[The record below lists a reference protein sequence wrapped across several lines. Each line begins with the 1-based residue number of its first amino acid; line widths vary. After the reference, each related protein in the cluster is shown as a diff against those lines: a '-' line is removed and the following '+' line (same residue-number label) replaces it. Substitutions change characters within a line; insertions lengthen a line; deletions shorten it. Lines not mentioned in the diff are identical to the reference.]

1 MTAEIAILNKYAV
14 ALAADSAVTISADDK
29 EQKIFDSGDKLFE
42 LSRINPIGIMI
53 YNGMDFVDV
62 PLPVLIKKFRSK
74 CSTFQTVKD
83 AAFKFLEYLNS
94 FGINA
99 PDTTKESQIRKIV
112 EPIVDR
118 ISKKYRVR
126 VEEEIINDP
135 KTSIKTADDFRKI
148 STQIMTECIELYER
162 LLATRVDASFVGKG
176 RIKDDKVANDV
187 IISIVGKYM
196 RRFNENLK
204 NRVVTIGK
212 LCLIKDM
219 PSGVFTGLVI
229 AGFGSDEL
237 FPTLI
242 SFEIDG
248 MVSGRLKYL
257 ERNFIDI
264 DRSATRSLV
273 VPFAQKEMVERFLY
287 GLDEKIQRD
296 VAGFCKEAV
305 TDITK
310 RVLDQIDFEDLS
322 AKQSL
327 KDDAKKGEDAFV
339 RGLQERAFSAIR
351 TQSQAEIEDMVDF
364 MPKPELARMAE
375 ALVNLTSI
383 KRRVSRGVET
393 VGGPIDV
400 AVISHAEDSCGL
412 RESIIF
418 PQN

>member
-14 ALAADSAVTISADDK
+14 ALAADSAVTISADSK

-42 LSRINPIGIMI
+42 LSRVNPIGIMI

-74 CSTFQTVKD
+74 CSPFRTVKD
-83 AAFKFLEYLNS
+83 AAFEFLEYLNS

-99 PDTTKESQIRKIV
+99 PDTTNYSQIRKIV

-118 ISKKYRVR
+118 ISKKHSVR
-126 VEEEIINDP
+126 FEEEIINATHP
-135 KTSIKTADDFRKI
+135 SIKTAADFRKV

-162 LLATRVDASFVGKG
+162 LLASREDAKFVGTG
-176 RIKDDKVANDV
+176 RLKHDKVANDV
-187 IISIVGKYM
+187 IIEIVGKYM
-196 RRFNENLK
+196 RRFDDTLK

-212 LCLIKDM
+212 LSLIKDM

-248 MVSGRLKYL
+248 MVSGRLTYF

-296 VAGFCKEAV
+296 VADFARKPS
-305 TDITK
+305 
-310 RVLDQIDFEDLS
+310 QILLS
-322 AKQSL
+322 ACSIRLIL
-327 KDDAKKGEDAFV
+327 KT
-339 RGLQERAFSAIR
+339 RQPS
-351 TQSQAEIEDMVDF
+351 
-364 MPKPELARMAE
+364 
-375 ALVNLTSI
+375 NL
-383 KRRVSRGVET
+383 
-393 VGGPIDV
+393 
-400 AVISHAEDSCGL
+400 
-412 RESIIF
+412 
-418 PQN
+418 

>member
-273 VPFAQKEMVERFLY
+273 VPFAERN
-287 GLDEKIQRD
+287 GRT
-296 VAGFCKEAV
+296 V
-305 TDITK
+305 
-310 RVLDQIDFEDLS
+310 
-322 AKQSL
+322 
-327 KDDAKKGEDAFV
+327 FV
-339 RGLQERAFSAIR
+339 WTR
-351 TQSQAEIEDMVDF
+351 
-364 MPKPELARMAE
+364 
-375 ALVNLTSI
+375 
-383 KRRVSRGVET
+383 
-393 VGGPIDV
+393 
-400 AVISHAEDSCGL
+400 
-412 RESIIF
+412 
-418 PQN
+418 